1 VSATGTC
8 GHLALEDLRD
18 AVNRIGPEK
27 ASQFADGS
35 VADASGLEAPL
46 RFPQR
51 ETTSCGVSRLG
62 IEPRTLG
69 LKGRT
74 G

>member
-35 VADASGLEAPL
+35 VADASGL
-46 RFPQR
+46 
-51 ETTSCGVSRLG
+51 
-62 IEPRTLG
+62 
-69 LKGRT
+69 
-74 G
+74 